1 MKNILNITFI
11 IIYATFSFGQEK
23 GSSYTEKKI
32 ESGSTYK
39 KYKNGKLDSVVV
51 SMSAVNYAN
60 ALIFSKFN
68 DEIHMINSADTE
80 AVVTIKLQGKKQV
93 KTFLYQNKPVVIQES
108 IDFDIKNLPKNAM
121 VTSAIYNE
129 NVITYNIS
137 TDYEV
142 LGDDSHDKIFKVFN
156 RLNIQPDLDSLDE
169 ILENIADFFSE
180 EDALLKIFYGSYAEK
195 FEPQP
200 LAYLQTDSLGKI
212 KEGIFLDFKN
222 RKLNDTNEYHIYKDG
237 KIIKSENVSLDKFQK
252 IIMAYLE
259 KLDIN

>member
-1 MKNILNITFI
+1 MKNILSITFI

-23 GSSYTEKKI
+23 NSSYTEKKI

-51 SMSAVNYAN
+51 SMFAVNHSN
-60 ALIFSKFN
+60 ALIFSKSN
-68 DEIHMINSADTE
+68 DEIQMINSADTE

-108 IDFDIKNLPKNAM
+108 IDFVIKNLPKNAI

-156 RLNIQPDLDSLDE
+156 RLNIHPGLDNLGE
-169 ILENIADFFSE
+169 IFENIADFFSE
-180 EDALLKIFYGSYAEK
+180 DDALLKIFYGSYAEK